1 MWLHCYCCV
10 VVVDI
15 VVDVVVDVVVDINV
29 DVVVLVLD
37 VVVVN
42 DVYVVA
48 FIAIF
53 TLPNFQLFAI
63 CFVNLDHGSRWG
75 IRAWICLN
83 TKEACV

>member
-1 MWLHCYCCV
+1 MIVDVFV
-10 VVVDI
+10 VV
-15 VVDVVVDVVVDINV
+15 V
-29 DVVVLVLD
+29 DVVVLVLVV

-63 CFVNLDHGSRWG
+63 CFVNLDQGSRWG